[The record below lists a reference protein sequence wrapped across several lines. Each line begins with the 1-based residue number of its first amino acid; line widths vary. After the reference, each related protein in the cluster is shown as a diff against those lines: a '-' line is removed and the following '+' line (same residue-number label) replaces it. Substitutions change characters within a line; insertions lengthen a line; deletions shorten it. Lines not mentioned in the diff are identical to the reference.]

1 MLNIILYIRNRFVF
15 LNDFDICM
23 RKIINFNTLLLALLL
38 PVVAMSFVAC
48 DDEVS
53 YSDMK
58 EKEAAAI
65 REYIKSEGIAVIDKE
80 TFLAQDSITNI
91 NNNEYVLLDD
101 IYIQF
106 VCNPKGKDGARKI
119 EEGEKMN
126 LVVKFT
132 EYNIQEKVVIRSN
145 EAEAEYDLMTVE
157 NTSGTY
163 QASFLPDG
171 VMYESYGTSAVPTGW
186 LVAMPYLYF
195 TRSQSSLA
203 AINIIVPHTH
213 GTSVAATYVYPCFYK
228 LIFQPE

>member
-91 NNNEYVLLDD
+91 NNNE
-101 IYIQF
+101 
-106 VCNPKGKDGARKI
+106 
-119 EEGEKMN
+119 
-126 LVVKFT
+126 
-132 EYNIQEKVVIRSN
+132 
-145 EAEAEYDLMTVE
+145 
-157 NTSGTY
+157 
-163 QASFLPDG
+163 
-171 VMYESYGTSAVPTGW
+171 
-186 LVAMPYLYF
+186 
-195 TRSQSSLA
+195 
-203 AINIIVPHTH
+203 
-213 GTSVAATYVYPCFYK
+213 
-228 LIFQPE
+228 